1 MSDRPSYEPETTDL
15 VGLIETIEAAGYDW
29 AVGRS
34 GAWYESAIE
43 KAPRAYIGDDM
54 SGPGCGVG
62 TTAYEALYS
71 LAKERGIVRTSVDGK
86 GSGVSQV
93 T

>member
-1 MSDRPSYEPETTDL
+1 MIGLL
-15 VGLIETIEAAGYDW
+15 VA
-29 AVGRS
+29 
-34 GAWYESAIE
+34 
-43 KAPRAYIGDDM
+43 RALGTNPQYIGDDM
-54 SGPGCGVG
+54 SGPGCGAG